1 MGCIMKQGGGLY
13 SRVRVGAILLAAGE
27 GRRMGVVPKALIKL
41 QDVPLINRQLIA
53 LSGAGVDEV
62 VVVTGY
68 HHQLVEPLVE
78 QFPVRIVRN
87 LTPEDGQA
95 SSVRLGL
102 EALGPNFDAVV
113 MALCDQPLINAAD
126 ITQLIAAF
134 KKRKSGEILLP
145 MVDGNRGNPIVVG
158 KVALTQILES
168 GKNMV
173 CRKFMDEHPEM
184 VDVFPSD
191 NQHFV
196 MDVDSLED
204 LKQFEEKTGW
214 HLKLPTVLDQADP
227 IKTLSEPAYL
237 ALQRLVNKC

>member
-1 MGCIMKQGGGLY
+1 MKQGGGLY

-27 GRRMGVVPKALIKL
+27 GSRMGVVPKALIEL

-87 LTPEDGQA
+87 FTPEHGQA

-102 EALGPNFDAVV
+102 EALGPHFDAVI

-126 ITQLIAAF
+126 ITQLIVAF
-134 KKRKSGEILLP
+134 KKRKLGEILLP
-145 MVDGNRGNPIVVG
+145 MVDGNRGNPIVISG
-158 KVALTQILES
+158 TALAQILES
-168 GKNMV
+168 DKNMV
-173 CRKFMDEHPEM
+173 CRKFMDQHPEM
-184 VDVFPSD
+184 VDVFESD

-204 LKQFEEKTGW
+204 LKKFEEKTGW
-214 HLKLPTVLDQADP
+214 HLQLPRVSDKPNP
-227 IKTLSEPAYL
+227 IMNSAEPAYL

>member
-27 GRRMGVVPKALIKL
+27 GSRMGVVPKALIEL
-41 QDVPLINRQLIA
+41 QNVPLINRQLIA

-68 HHQLVEPLVE
+68 HYQLVEPLVE

-95 SSVRLGL
+95 SSIRLGL
-102 EALGPNFDAVV
+102 EALGPNFDAVI

-145 MVDGNRGNPIVVG
+145 MVDGNRGNPVVIG
-158 KVALTQILES
+158 RAALAQILES

-173 CRKFMDEHPEM
+173 CRKFMDENPEM
-184 VDVFPSD
+184 VDVFQSD

-196 MDVDSLED
+196 MDVDSLDD
-204 LKQFEEKTGW
+204 LKKFEEKTGW
-214 HLKLPTVLDQADP
+214 HLQLPAVSNTADAM
-227 IKTLSEPAYL
+227 KALSEPAYI

>member
-1 MGCIMKQGGGLY
+1 MKQGGGLY

-27 GRRMGVVPKALIKL
+27 GSRMGVVPKALIEL
-41 QDVPLINRQLIA
+41 QNVPLINRQLIA

-68 HHQLVEPLVE
+68 HYQLVEPLVE

-95 SSVRLGL
+95 SSIRLGL
-102 EALGPNFDAVV
+102 EALGPNFDAVI

-134 KKRKSGEILLP
+134 KKRKSGDMLLP
-145 MVDGNRGNPIVVG
+145 MVDGNRGNPVVIG
-158 KVALTQILES
+158 RVALAQILES

-184 VDVFPSD
+184 VDVFQSD

-196 MDVDSLED
+196 MDVDSLDD
-204 LKQFEEKTGW
+204 LKKFEEKTGW
-214 HLKLPTVLDQADP
+214 HLQLPVVSDIADAM
-227 IKTLSEPAYL
+227 KTLSEPTYI

>member
-1 MGCIMKQGGGLY
+1 
-13 SRVRVGAILLAAGE
+13 VRVGAILLAAGE
-27 GRRMGVVPKALIKL
+27 GRRMGSVPKALIEL
-41 QDVPLINRQLIA
+41 QNVPLINCELIA

-68 HHQLVEPLVE
+68 HHQFVEPLVE

-87 LTPEDGQA
+87 FTPEDGQA

-102 EALGPNFDAVV
+102 EAIGPHFDAVV
-113 MALCDQPLINAAD
+113 MVLCDQPLINAAD

-145 MVDGNRGNPIVVG
+145 MVDGNRGNPIVIG
-158 KVALTQILES
+158 KVALTQILDA

-173 CRKFMDEHPEM
+173 CRTFMDQHPEM
-184 VDVFPSD
+184 VDVLQSD

-204 LKQFEEKTGW
+204 LKKFEEKTGW
-214 HLKLPTVLDQADP
+214 HLKLPSVSDQVDP
-227 IKTLSEPAYL
+227 IKTPPEPAFL
-237 ALQRLVNKC
+237 ALQRLANKC